1 MQNLG
6 DLFPDDLKEQ
16 LADDNFKIGA
26 VLKYHD
32 VSTTPPKLKISII
45 VGFDAQKVFIASV
58 YVNSQINPNIFR
70 SPQARQQHLELDTT
84 TRDYLTHTSYVN
96 CSKLK
101 VKDASFIKNL
111 IAADPSVHIGEL
123 SSSDLTDIL
132 DKIKNSPTIAPR
144 EKQRFGL
151 I

>member
-16 LADDNFKIGA
+16 LADENFKIGA
-26 VLKYHD
+26 VLRYYD
-32 VSTTPPKLKISII
+32 ASTTPPKLKISII

-58 YVNSQINPNIFR
+58 YINSQINPNIFR
-70 SPQARQQHLELDTT
+70 SPQARNQHLELDAA

-101 VKDASFIKNL
+101 VKDAAFIKNL
-111 IAADPSVHIGEL
+111 ITADPNVHVGEL
-123 SSSDLTDIL
+123 SNSDLADVF
-132 DKIKNSPTIAPR
+132 DKIKNSPTITPK
-144 EKQRFGL
+144 EKRRFGL